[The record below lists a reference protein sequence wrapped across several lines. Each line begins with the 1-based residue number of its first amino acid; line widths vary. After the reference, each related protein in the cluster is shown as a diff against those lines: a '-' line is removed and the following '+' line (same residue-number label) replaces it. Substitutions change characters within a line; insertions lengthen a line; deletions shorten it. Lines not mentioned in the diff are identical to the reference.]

1 MQHVGSAIW
10 DRQMAATTHVNAG
23 DTSSTQPLLNAD
35 EYDAYSWVL
44 LEDHPLRS
52 HPTECC
58 PGVLWVLRKCCAAVT
73 KRWSDRALTLICLFL
88 MFLVAIQFLSLLP
101 YGVSYLFLHE
111 QYQAQSGFV
120 HWPAEFEDQSAAC
133 ISYNPR
139 SHANAIQYS
148 LAAGCAGVK
157 ADIWL
162 QGDDILVGPSMPS
175 LRNEST
181 LRKVYLEPLL
191 DHLDAMR
198 LAEGHPDV
206 DYMPVATNL
215 FGQHST
221 QFKLY
226 LEIRSSVGKV
236 WPRLSSELALLSERG
251 YLTHRNG
258 TQVIPG
264 PITVVL
270 TGRGQVNLDDL
281 SVDRGNVGNSIFLDD
296 PLVMGAEESAAV
308 QTSTEDER
316 EGSEQDSQGT
326 FSGFDGPPFLTKAL
340 HMYSVS
346 INFTETIGSPHRGR
360 FSRQQIE
367 RIQSQVRT
375 AHQRGLLARYEGIP
389 CYSEGMRRTIWR
401 ILVHEGADL
410 IEVDWTGCASRGW
423 RRFFTIG
430 SRGTVPATSHP
441 LHPPRTGWGE

>member
-1 MQHVGSAIW
+1 MQQVGRATW
-10 DRQMAATTHVNAG
+10 DRQMAATTHVNVRDA
-23 DTSSTQPLLNAD
+23 SSTQPLLGAD

-58 PGVLWVLRKCCAAVT
+58 PGVLWVLRKCCVAVT

-111 QYQAQSGFV
+111 QYKAQSGFI
-120 HWPAEFEDQSAAC
+120 HWPAEFEGQPAAC

-139 SHANAIQYS
+139 AHANSIQYS
-148 LAAGCAGVK
+148 LAAGCTGVK

-162 QGDDILVGPSMPS
+162 QDDDILVGSSWSS

-191 DHLDAMR
+191 DHFDAMS
-198 LAEGHPDV
+198 LSEAQPAHDS
-206 DYMPVATNL
+206 MVATGL
-215 FGQHST
+215 FGQDSL

-226 LEIRSSVGKV
+226 LEIRSSADSV
-236 WPRLSSELALLSERG
+236 WPRLLSELALLSERG

-258 TQVIPG
+258 TQVVPG
-264 PITVVL
+264 PITIVL
-270 TGRGQVNLDDL
+270 TGQEQVELDGL
-281 SVDRGNVGNSIFLDD
+281 SIDHESVGKCIFLDESVV
-296 PLVMGAEESAAV
+296 PEVEESAAV
-308 QTSTEDER
+308 QTSTEDEM
-316 EGSEQDSQGT
+316 EFSEQNLPGT
-326 FSGFDGPPFLTKAL
+326 FPRSDEDSSLTKAL
-340 HMYSVS
+340 QMYSAS
-346 INFTETIGSPHRGR
+346 INFAETIGSPHRGR

-367 RIQSQVRT
+367 RIQSQVQT
-375 AHQRGLLARYEGIP
+375 AHQKGLLARYEGIP
-389 CYSEGMRRTIWR
+389 CHSEGMRRIIWR
-401 ILVHEGADL
+401 ILVNEGADL

-423 RRFFTIG
+423 RRFFSIG
-430 SRGTVPATSHP
+430 SRGTVPAASHP
-441 LHPPRTGWGE
+441 LHPPRTWGK

>member
-10 DRQMAATTHVNAG
+10 DRQMTATPHVNVRDAG
-23 DTSSTQPLLNAD
+23 STQPLLSAD

-52 HPTECC
+52 HPTDCC
-58 PGVLWVLRKCCAAVT
+58 PGALWMLRKCCAAVT
-73 KRWSDRALTLICLFL
+73 KRWSDRALTLICVFL

-111 QYQAQSGFV
+111 QYKAQSGFI
-120 HWPAEFEDQSAAC
+120 HWPAEFEGQPAAC

-139 SHANAIQYS
+139 AHADAIQYS
-148 LAAGCAGVK
+148 LAAGCTGVK

-162 QGDDILVGPSMPS
+162 QDDDILVGSSMSS

-191 DHLDAMR
+191 DHLDAMS
-198 LAEGHPDV
+198 LAEAHPDQ
-206 DYMPVATNL
+206 DFMPATTGL
-215 FGQHST
+215 FGQDAL

-226 LEIRSSVGKV
+226 LEIRSSAEKV
-236 WPRLSSELALLSERG
+236 WPRLLSELALLSERG

-258 TQVIPG
+258 TQVLPG

-270 TGRGQVNLDDL
+270 TGREQVDFDGLTI
-281 SVDRGNVGNSIFLDD
+281 SPESVGNSVFLDESY
-296 PLVMGAEESAAV
+296 VMGSEASAVV
-308 QTSTEDER
+308 QTSTEEER
-316 EGSEQDSQGT
+316 EASEQDPRET
-326 FSGFDGPPFLTKAL
+326 FSGVDGQTVLANAL
-340 HMYSVS
+340 QKYSAS
-346 INFTETIGSPHRGR
+346 INFSETIGSPHRGR

-367 RIQSQVRT
+367 RIQDQVRT
-375 AHQRGLLARYEGIP
+375 AHQKGLLARYEGIP

-410 IEVDWTGCASRGW
+410 IEVDWAGCASRGW
-423 RRFFTIG
+423 RRFFSIG
-430 SRGTVPATSHP
+430 SRGTVPAASHP
-441 LHPPRTGWGE
+441 LHPRWTWGE